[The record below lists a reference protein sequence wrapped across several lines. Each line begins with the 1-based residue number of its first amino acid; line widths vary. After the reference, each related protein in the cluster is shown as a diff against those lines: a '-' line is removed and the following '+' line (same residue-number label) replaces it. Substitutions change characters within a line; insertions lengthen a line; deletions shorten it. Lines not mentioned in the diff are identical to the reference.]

1 MKILKKI
8 NLKILKKIKMINKK
22 MKIINKIKLKKEQ
35 LEN

>member
-8 NLKILKKIKMINKK
+8 NLKILKKIKTINKK
-22 MKIINKIKLKKEQ
+22 MKIIKKIKLKKEQ